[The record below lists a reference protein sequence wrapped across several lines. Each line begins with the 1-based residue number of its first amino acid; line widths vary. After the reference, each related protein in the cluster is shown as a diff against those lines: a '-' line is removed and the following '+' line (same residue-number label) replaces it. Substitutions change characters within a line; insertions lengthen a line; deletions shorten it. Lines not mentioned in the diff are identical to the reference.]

1 MAAEVSFYRK
11 FRRKFKSHMSLYPN
25 LSLPSKK
32 AADFVLSTKIQR
44 NISQNDPK
52 TFFLMLI
59 WFTLK
64 CTAQQLRAARLAKL
78 HPA

>member
-32 AADFVLSTKIQR
+32 KPLILFQDVLKKSKKKYGGRKMKKSKSTKIQKKYF
-44 NISQNDPK
+44 SK
-52 TFFLMLI
+52 
-59 WFTLK
+59 
-64 CTAQQLRAARLAKL
+64 
-78 HPA
+78 

>member
-32 AADFVLSTKIQR
+32 AADFISRCSKKIQKKIWWKKNEEIKKYENSKEIFLKMTPR
-44 NISQNDPK
+44 P
-52 TFFLMLI
+52 FF
-59 WFTLK
+59 
-64 CTAQQLRAARLAKL
+64 
-78 HPA
+78 

>member
-32 AADFVLSTKIQR
+32 KAADFISRCSKKNPKKYSGRKMKKSKSTKIQKKYF
-44 NISQNDPK
+44 SK
-52 TFFLMLI
+52 
-59 WFTLK
+59 
-64 CTAQQLRAARLAKL
+64 
-78 HPA
+78 